1 MLRRLLSSEFT
12 EFFKNLPQ
20 EQKDQFKA
28 QLLSL
33 LQNEQSNGMR
43 KKLVDLTAEVSRNLM
58 DDDGN
63 NLWPEFL
70 KFMFD
75 LASSPQPHH
84 KEISLLLFRYVEFYV
99 KLTLFHTD
107 FPALCRNFRIF
118 LSLRFYVKPII
129 EKLEVVKLPF
139 FAIFGALNFVDVGNF
154 SLQKMQKFI
163 KIKVRASEC
172 VKAIKGQIFCF
183 LNNQN

>member
-84 KEISLLLFRYVEFYV
+84 KEISLLLFRYVQRCQH
-99 KLTLFHTD
+99 K
-107 FPALCRNFRIF
+107 
-118 LSLRFYVKPII
+118 
-129 EKLEVVKLPF
+129 
-139 FAIFGALNFVDVGNF
+139 
-154 SLQKMQKFI
+154 
-163 KIKVRASEC
+163 
-172 VKAIKGQIFCF
+172 
-183 LNNQN
+183 

>member
-1 MLRRLLSSEFT
+1 MFSVFSQKSYESLPLDQKANLLFTSLPPGGEIPEEGRQLAAVMLRRLLSSEFT

-84 KEISLLLFRYVEFYV
+84 KEISLLLFRYVQRCQH
-99 KLTLFHTD
+99 K
-107 FPALCRNFRIF
+107 
-118 LSLRFYVKPII
+118 
-129 EKLEVVKLPF
+129 
-139 FAIFGALNFVDVGNF
+139 
-154 SLQKMQKFI
+154 
-163 KIKVRASEC
+163 
-172 VKAIKGQIFCF
+172 
-183 LNNQN
+183 